1 MSEFFSNDTNDTEQ
15 NGYKNIPENTDGAET
30 VNAENES
37 GVKET
42 EEVSESVADS
52 KGSEG
57 EYTYSYNKEG
67 LAEHTGNSS
76 SYSFP
81 ERDRSEQR
89 EPRPEMRSDGFNA
102 SYGTREAYESS
113 SYSHGSNDF
122 YASSNVYGSNG
133 GYNRNAYGGY
143 DPNVG
148 ARPDQRHAYNFESDH
163 ASKKA
168 DKKKKSESS
177 RAVLICL
184 ICVLISGA
192 VGLGSS
198 FAFSKYFSGTG
209 SHGNTSLGGGDNT
222 VVLYRSVETVKEDG
236 SDMSV
241 ADVSALV
248 ENSVVEIT
256 TEYVTSSNFF
266 FGSYVTGGA
275 GSGVIIST
283 DGYIVTNNHVVTKT
297 DDDSVLADKIQVR
310 LKNGEEYDA
319 TVVGHDADSDIAV
332 IKIGAE
338 NLTAAVWGDSDSIVV
353 GEQIIAVGNPLG
365 ELGGTITAG
374 IISSTSREVEIG
386 NVTMSLIQ
394 IDAAVNHGNSGGGL
408 FNMKGELVGI
418 VNAKSEGN
426 SVEGL
431 GFAIPSNDARNISE
445 QLLTHGYVRGKA
457 YLGVSFYE
465 ANSGYFSGSG
475 GESILYVYGTEAG
488 YNDDV
493 LMKGDMILSIDD
505 IEVSTVAEIKSIL
518 SEHEVGDVLTFTI
531 LRGRTTMEV
540 QVKCYEATPAGSVS
554 FDD

>member
-1 MSEFFSNDTNDTEQ
+1 MSEFFSNESNDIEQ
-15 NGYKNIPENTDGAET
+15 NGSENVSENTDAAAE
-30 VNAENES
+30 VAEALNAEYKSKMNEA
-37 GVKET
+37 
-42 EEVSESVADS
+42 EEVSENVADGKS
-52 KGSEG
+52 RES

-81 ERDRSEQR
+81 ENERYEQK
-89 EPRPEMRSDGFNA
+89 EPRREQSNGF
-102 SYGTREAYESS
+102 S
-113 SYSHGSNDF
+113 
-122 YASSNVYGSNG
+122 ASSNIYGSNG
-133 GYNRNAYGGY
+133 YNGQGTYSGHNPNVYGGT
-143 DPNVG
+143 
-148 ARPDQRHAYNFESDH
+148 RPEQRHAYNFESGND
-163 ASKKA
+163 AKKA
-168 DKKKKSESS
+168 DKKKNSEGS
-177 RAVLICL
+177 RAVLIC
-184 ICVLISGA
+184 IMCIIISVA

-198 FAFSKYFSGTG
+198 FAFSKYFSGSNSKGTV
-209 SHGNTSLGGGDNT
+209 SSTGGDNT

-236 SDMSV
+236 SDMTV

-283 DGYIVTNNHVVTKT
+283 DGYIVTNNHVVTNT
-297 DDDSVLADKIQVR
+297 DDDSILADKIQVR
-310 LKNGEEYDA
+310 LKNGEEYEA

-332 IKIGAE
+332 IKIDAE
-338 NLTAAVWGDSDSIVV
+338 DLTAAVWGDSDSLVV

-418 VNAKSEGN
+418 VNAKSEGD

-431 GFAIPSNDARNISE
+431 GFAIPSNDAASISE

-475 GESILYVYGTEAG
+475 GESILYVYGTEEG
-488 YNDDV
+488 YNDGV

-540 QVKCYEATPAGSVS
+540 QVTCYEAVPEGSVS